1 MNSPD
6 DSEGLRSGEGARV
19 DVDASLTDLRLLL
32 EMKLVNVGYRL
43 GPRLQLLL
51 DSYVVSAHASS
62 SSWLAAQQCAK
73 IFVGAHE
80 AHLAA
85 FYALGD
91 VLLLQALPEAVV
103 FVLLAAQEQLAAEA
117 SLETAARAL
126 MFANTAPDGL
136 LRTTLHA
143 VLIKLRNHV
152 VWQAQLGIPLGDRDA
167 YMKALKLAFGEQCY
181 NDVLES
187 QLMIAHTKEIGDSFP
202 DAFLSNA
209 KLIALRRKH
218 KKNTKKTKHE
228 DAEPEPT
235 APIPHKPGLLNR
247 KG

>member
-152 VWQAQLGIPLGDRDA
+152 VWQAQLGIPLDDRDA
-167 YMKALKLAFGEQCY
+167 YVKALKLAFGEQCY
-181 NDVLES
+181 NDILES

-218 KKNTKKTKHE
+218 KTTQKTKKHE
-228 DAEPEPT
+228 EAEPEPT

>member
-51 DSYVVSAHASS
+51 DSYAVSGHASS

-152 VWQAQLGIPLGDRDA
+152 VWQAQLGVPLGDRDA
-167 YMKALKLAFGEQCY
+167 YMKALTLAFGEQCY
-181 NDVLES
+181 NDILES

-218 KKNTKKTKHE
+218 NKAQTTNNHE
-228 DAEPEPT
+228 EAEPEPT

>member
-1 MNSPD
+1 
-6 DSEGLRSGEGARV
+6 V
-19 DVDASLTDLRLLL
+19 DVDASLTDLRFLL

-51 DSYVVSAHASS
+51 DSYVVSAQASS

-80 AHLAA
+80 AHLAV

-167 YMKALKLAFGEQCY
+167 YMKALTLAFGEQCY
-181 NDVLES
+181 NDILES

-218 KKNTKKTKHE
+218 NKTQKTKNHE
-228 DAEPEPT
+228 EAEPEPT

>member
-167 YMKALKLAFGEQCY
+167 YMKALTLAFGEQCY
-181 NDVLES
+181 NDILES

-218 KKNTKKTKHE
+218 KKAQQQNNHE
-228 DAEPEPT
+228 EAEPEPT

>member
-1 MNSPD
+1 MNSLD

-85 FYALGD
+85 F
-91 VLLLQALPEAVV
+91 
-103 FVLLAAQEQLAAEA
+103 
-117 SLETAARAL
+117 
-126 MFANTAPDGL
+126 
-136 LRTTLHA
+136 
-143 VLIKLRNHV
+143 
-152 VWQAQLGIPLGDRDA
+152 
-167 YMKALKLAFGEQCY
+167 
-181 NDVLES
+181 
-187 QLMIAHTKEIGDSFP
+187 
-202 DAFLSNA
+202 
-209 KLIALRRKH
+209 
-218 KKNTKKTKHE
+218 
-228 DAEPEPT
+228 
-235 APIPHKPGLLNR
+235 
-247 KG
+247 

>member
-43 GPRLQLLL
+43 GPRLQLLV

-152 VWQAQLGIPLGDRDA
+152 VWQAQLGIPLGDREA
-167 YMKALKLAFGEQCY
+167 YMKALTLAFGEQCY
-181 NDVLES
+181 NDILES

-218 KKNTKKTKHE
+218 KKHKKQRITKRRSRSPRRRSRTSR
-228 DAEPEPT
+228 
-235 APIPHKPGLLNR
+235 GC
-247 KG
+247 

>member
-19 DVDASLTDLRLLL
+19 DVDASLTDLRFLL

-117 SLETAARAL
+117 SLETAAHAL

-167 YMKALKLAFGEQCY
+167 YMKALTLAFG
-181 NDVLES
+181 
-187 QLMIAHTKEIGDSFP
+187 
-202 DAFLSNA
+202 
-209 KLIALRRKH
+209 
-218 KKNTKKTKHE
+218 
-228 DAEPEPT
+228 
-235 APIPHKPGLLNR
+235 
-247 KG
+247 

>member
-43 GPRLQLLL
+43 GPRLQLLV

-143 VLIKLRNHV
+143 VQIKLRNHV

-167 YMKALKLAFGEQCY
+167 YMKALTLAFGEQCY
-181 NDVLES
+181 NDILES

-218 KKNTKKTKHE
+218 KKTQKTNNHE
-228 DAEPEPT
+228 EAEPEPT